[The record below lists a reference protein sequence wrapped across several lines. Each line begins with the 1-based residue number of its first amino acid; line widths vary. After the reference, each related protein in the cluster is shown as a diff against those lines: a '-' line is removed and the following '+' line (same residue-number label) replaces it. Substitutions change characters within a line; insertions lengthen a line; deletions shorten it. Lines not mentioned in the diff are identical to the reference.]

1 MLGIFQRRQAPAGAP
16 VPSDGRGPQAPPGG
30 TASRW
35 PRPIASFAS
44 ADFRWLFLSSLLG
57 TTGNW
62 MENVVR
68 NIVVYD
74 LTDSALAL
82 GLVNST
88 RAVAALPIS
97 LVGGVL
103 ADRMD
108 RKTLLAV
115 AQGIHGCC
123 GLTLGL
129 LIVAGVI
136 APWHFAV
143 IAFIEG
149 AVGSIQQP
157 ARQALVPSVVPRHLL
172 LNAITLN
179 GSIWRISRTGAPA
192 LAALMTVLAGPA
204 SALFLEAGLYACGVY
219 AIQRVRFGTPVAA
232 PGGDGSSQ
240 WDGPRGRQGWI
251 EGFRGYGYVREN
263 PVVGALILL
272 ALVPIVFGF
281 ANMALAPIFAK
292 DVLHIGPG
300 GVGLLLSAPGVG
312 SIFAT
317 ILLASAGDVR
327 RKGLLTFV
335 GIAIMG
341 VAATVYGLSSWVWLS
356 LGALVLH
363 GFAMAGYQTL
373 NQTLVQLH
381 TPDEYRG
388 RVMAVYHMDRSFHP
402 VSLLMVAALADLW
415 GAQVAVALS
424 GIACVVTV
432 IVVLLLA
439 RGLRSLD

>member
-1 MLGIFQRRQAPAGAP
+1 MQRPADQP
-16 VPSDGRGPQAPPGG
+16 VATAERPEG
-30 TASRW
+30 TAGRW

-74 LTDSALAL
+74 LTGSALAL

-108 RKTLLAV
+108 RKTLLSL

-143 IAFIEG
+143 MAFVEG
-149 AVGSIQQP
+149 AVGAIQQP
-157 ARQALVPSVVPRHLL
+157 ARQALVPSVVPKHLL

-179 GSIWRISRTGAPA
+179 GSIWRVSRTGAPA
-192 LAALMTVLAGPA
+192 IAALMAVLGGPA
-204 SALFLEAGLYACGVY
+204 AALFLEAGLYACGVY
-219 AIQRVRFGTPVAA
+219 AIQRVRFGRPVVVR
-232 PGGDGSSQ
+232 GGDGHEGWS
-240 WDGPRGRQGWI
+240 GPESRRGWI

-263 PVVGALILL
+263 PIVGALILL
-272 ALVPIVFGF
+272 ALVPIIFGF

-292 DVLHIGPG
+292 DVLHLGSG

-312 SIFAT
+312 SMFAT
-317 ILLASAGDVR
+317 VLVASAGDVQ

-341 VAATVYGLSSWVWLS
+341 VAATIYGLSSLVWLS
-356 LGALVLH
+356 VGALVLH
-363 GFAMAGYQTL
+363 GFAMAAYQTL

-402 VSLLMVAALADLW
+402 VSLLMVAALADVW
-415 GAQVAVALS
+415 GAQTAVALS
-424 GIACVVTV
+424 GIGCIVTV
-432 IVVLLLA
+432 VVVALMA
-439 RGLRSLD
+439 RSLRSLD